1 MHQLRWASIL
11 VLAVMT
17 LVFMKT
23 QPARAHPHVWVDY
36 AIEARFD
43 ASGLKGFQHRWT
55 FDEMFSSQIM
65 EMFDRDGDGV
75 FSAQEIEEVRQGAFE
90 YLSEYDYFIQI
101 KINGAPFHVAT
112 VTDFRATIQG
122 HQVVYEFF
130 VPCPVPAKNAPQT
143 VHLLVADMEYFVD
156 LGLKPNGVAISGDTH
171 LSVSTTFQS
180 SEAFSFW
187 GGAWEPRHLTVTFQS
202 AS

>member
-1 MHQLRWASIL
+1 MHRLRRTSL
-11 VLAVMT
+11 FFLAVTTLLFMT
-17 LVFMKT
+17 A

-43 ASGLKGFQHRWT
+43 ATGLVGFQHRWT

-65 EMFDRDGDGV
+65 DMFDADGNGV
-75 FSAQEIEEVRQGAFE
+75 FSDEEIEEVRRGAFE

-101 KINGAPFHVAT
+101 KVNDSPFHVAS
-112 VTDFRATIQG
+112 VTDFRASIQG
-122 HQVVYEFF
+122 HQVVYDFF
-130 VPCPVPAKNAPQT
+130 IPCPVPVGAEPKI

-156 LGLKPNGVAISGDTH
+156 LGLETDG
-171 LSVSTTFQS
+171 LSVSGKEHVSVRSAFHS

-187 GGAWEPRHLTVTFQS
+187 GGAWEPRHLTLEFQKS
-202 AS
+202 S